1 MERGQ
6 LLTLSALSSHSLPA
20 AASGN
25 GDMASQPVRREATVG
40 LTQDTSSN
48 KVAGVYDAA
57 DDEEQVAARD
67 LDGERTQN
75 PAI

>member
-1 MERGQ
+1 
-6 LLTLSALSSHSLPA
+6 
-20 AASGN
+20 
-25 GDMASQPVRREATVG
+25 MASQPVRREATVG

-57 DDEEQVAARD
+57 DDEGQVAARD